1 MVEIKSKFVAQSVGS
16 DKKKS
21 TDKEANTIKIGKPNA
36 TNARVTKTLIVRN
49 ISFENGNCQ

>member
-1 MVEIKSKFVAQSVGS
+1 MEIRSKFVAQSVGS

-21 TDKEANTIKIGKPNA
+21 TDKVANTIKIGRPNA
-36 TNARVTKTLIVRN
+36 TNARVASTLIVSN